1 MDPITLH
8 SRKQEL
14 QALLAEIRAS
24 PSRAWNRER
33 QRVLVLQQMVA
44 GEATRMSPDMVHG
57 L

>member
-14 QALLAEIRAS
+14 QVLLAEIRAS

-33 QRVLVLQQMVA
+33 QRVMVLQQMVA
-44 GEATRMSPDMVHG
+44 GEATRMSPDLVHG

>member
-14 QALLAEIRAS
+14 QTLLAEIRAS

-33 QRVLVLQQMVA
+33 QRVMVLQQMVA
-44 GEATRMSPDMVHG
+44 GEASRLSPDLVHG
-57 L
+57 I

>member
-33 QRVLVLQQMVA
+33 QRVMVLQQMVA
-44 GEATRMSPDMVHG
+44 GESNRMSPDMVHG

>member
-1 MDPITLH
+1 MDPITLN

-44 GEATRMSPDMVHG
+44 GEANRMSPDLVHG

>member
-14 QALLAEIRAS
+14 QTLLAEIRAS

-33 QRVLVLQQMVA
+33 QRVMVLQQMVA
-44 GEATRMSPDMVHG
+44 GEANRLSPDLVHG
-57 L
+57 I

>member
-33 QRVLVLQQMVA
+33 QRVMVLQQMVA
-44 GEATRMSPDMVHG
+44 GEANRMSPDMVHG

>member
-44 GEATRMSPDMVHG
+44 GEANRMSPDMVHG

>member
-33 QRVLVLQQMVA
+33 QRVMVLQQMVA
-44 GEATRMSPDMVHG
+44 GEGSRMSPDLMHG
-57 L
+57 I

>member
-33 QRVLVLQQMVA
+33 QRVMVLQQMVA
-44 GEATRMSPDMVHG
+44 GEATRMSPDLVHG